1 MPDVSETL
9 PPEGHWVA
17 PPVRAMKQK
26 NKTES
31 FISILFPRSDQLS
44 SLSYEKKKINKKNIS
59 QCSLIKVISQCSL
72 LSYALEVQEYS
83 QLKHNLNRL
92 SREDCQALCAAW

>member
-1 MPDVSETL
+1 MLYINFNFRQLTLCKLVNCMPDVSETL

-31 FISILFPRSDQLS
+31 FISILFPRSDHLS
-44 SLSYEKKKINKKNIS
+44 LLFYEK
-59 QCSLIKVISQCSL
+59 
-72 LSYALEVQEYS
+72 
-83 QLKHNLNRL
+83 
-92 SREDCQALCAAW
+92 